1 MEKEN
6 CVKAVVTKLAM
17 KHYSMLVMVLLWWKN
32 IVVYAPQQ
40 SVLAQVRQSSKWIYA
55 YIKKKYQR

>member
-6 CVKAVVTKLAM
+6 CVKAVATKLAM

-40 SVLAQVRQSSKWIYA
+40 SVLAQVRQSSK
-55 YIKKKYQR
+55 